1 MTDETIL
8 KKLDEIIQ
16 GQFDLNLTIQGLKK
30 DFENNTKNV
39 EDRFLRI
46 EAVQEENK
54 NGHKWIHERIDKAVA
69 ESVAIEERMKVVETD
84 PIFSEWKA
92 IKKSLVKVAVGAVLS
107 IIVILFLVNIPAILK
122 YLAAT
127 KGISL

>member
-54 NGHKWIHERIDKAVA
+54 NGHKWIHERIDKADNLCVA
-69 ESVAIEERMKVVETD
+69 HDGRIKELEKNPVFSDWPNIKKQVWKGVLSVAV
-84 PIFSEWKA
+84 F
-92 IKKSLVKVAVGAVLS
+92 LVLV
-107 IIVILFLVNIPAILK
+107 LFLVNIPAILK
-122 YLAAT
+122 FIAAT
-127 KGISL
+127 KGIAL